1 MIEWAGKR
9 YWLVGASEGLGAA
22 LAHKMSAAGV
32 HLFLSARSEDKL
44 NDLAASLPGKSD
56 VVPVD
61 VSDSESVKAA
71 AEAVGDIDGVVQ
83 IAGVYW
89 PFGAKNWD
97 EDQAIA
103 MADINFTG
111 AMRLMGAVVPK
122 FVERDAGHIVLTG
135 SLSGF
140 RGLPGAAA
148 YTSSKAG
155 VMTLAESL
163 YADLHKTNVRP
174 CFGEWH
180 GRFEME
186 HISANK
192 VAAVIVMARELGRAE
207 GELRGF
213 IDRMGEEEQAA
224 LVTVMWIGRGAF
236 EVEEWNEAFET
247 AMNEATTP
255 TADYL
260 IGTPHLA
267 DHLEAGLDALGISA
281 VDEEN
286 QLM

>member
-32 HLFLSARSEDKL
+32 HLILSARSEDKL
-44 NDLAASLPGKSD
+44 NALAASLPGKSE
-56 VVPVD
+56 VVTVD
-61 VSDSESVKAA
+61 VSDTESVKAA
-71 AEAVGDIDGVVQ
+71 AAAVGDIDGIVQ

-97 EDQAIA
+97 ADQAIA

-163 YADLHKTNVRP
+163 YADLHKTNVRVQLVNP
-174 CFGEWH
+174 GFVKT
-180 GRFEME
+180 RLTDKNDFNMPFIME
-186 HISANK
+186 PEDA
-192 VAAVIVMARELGRAE
+192 AREFFEHMNTDAFKRSFPTLFSWVF
-207 GELRGF
+207 RGSQF
-213 IDRMGEEEQAA
+213 LPDWLYYRLFA
-224 LVTVMWIGRGAF
+224 
-236 EVEEWNEAFET
+236 
-247 AMNEATTP
+247 
-255 TADYL
+255 
-260 IGTPHLA
+260 
-267 DHLEAGLDALGISA
+267 
-281 VDEEN
+281 
-286 QLM
+286 